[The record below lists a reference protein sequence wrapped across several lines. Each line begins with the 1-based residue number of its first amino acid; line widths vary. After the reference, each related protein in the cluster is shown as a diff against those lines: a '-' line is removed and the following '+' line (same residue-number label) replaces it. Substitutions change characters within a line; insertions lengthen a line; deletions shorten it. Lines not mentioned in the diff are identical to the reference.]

1 MQPSIHGFRIM
12 RITSNAQK
20 RWLWPVSI
28 LIVCASCRTV
38 SRAQEVA
45 SPPRLSSELG
55 HQNLSRVAASAADIK
70 GILVKDAGLMVEI
83 KRWLAKDA
91 TGHGQIVSDSDLN
104 DDAIFDRL
112 ETDIQFRSVATTL
125 LQRYG
130 YLVPTV
136 NPNSQAA
143 KAQEFLFQERTRLM
157 AANQDEALAVRR
169 QRKTQYSQSQPGC
182 DSQLDADCMV
192 APAPD
197 EVPPA
202 GPQHRQAVPSMGTPP
217 DESRPQNNPRDNRE
231 SQLLLTQ
238 ADEESAGTFPSLP
251 LGIAYLEGNGNAE
264 DLLTAS
270 AADKQNP
277 DDTFSHH

>member
-1 MQPSIHGFRIM
+1 MIFRIM
-12 RITSNAQK
+12 RTTNNVQK
-20 RWLWPVSI
+20 RWFWLLSV
-28 LIVCASCRTV
+28 LMVCACCHPA
-38 SRAQEVA
+38 SRAQDVA

-70 GILVKDAGLMVEI
+70 AVLVKDAGLMVEI

-157 AANQDEALAVRR
+157 AANQDEALAARR
-169 QRKTQYSQSQPGC
+169 QGKMQNVQNQPAC
-182 DSQLDADCMV
+182 DSQLDADCNV
-192 APAPD
+192 AQAP
-197 EVPPA
+197 
-202 GPQHRQAVPSMGTPP
+202 R
-217 DESRPQNNPRDNRE
+217 
-231 SQLLLTQ
+231 
-238 ADEESAGTFPSLP
+238 
-251 LGIAYLEGNGNAE
+251 
-264 DLLTAS
+264 
-270 AADKQNP
+270 
-277 DDTFSHH
+277 